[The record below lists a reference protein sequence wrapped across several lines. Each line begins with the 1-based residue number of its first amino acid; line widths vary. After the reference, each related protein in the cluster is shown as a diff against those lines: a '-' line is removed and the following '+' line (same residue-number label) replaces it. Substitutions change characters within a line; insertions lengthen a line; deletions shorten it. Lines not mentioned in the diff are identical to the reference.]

1 MKKGLHY
8 LSRNEKK
15 VVKSF
20 VEELRNRL
28 GNEIIKIVLF
38 GSKIRGDFSEESDID
53 IFILVKE
60 KTSSIMDKVGDLTAD
75 YIFDNDLPLSPV
87 LYDLFEYQKNKELGS
102 FFFETVEK
110 EGISL

>member
-15 VVKSF
+15 VVDPS

-53 IFILVKE
+53 IFIPAKLRWYKRDQGHNE
-60 KTSSIMDKVGDLTAD
+60 CR
-75 YIFDNDLPLSPV
+75 
-87 LYDLFEYQKNKELGS
+87 
-102 FFFETVEK
+102 
-110 EGISL
+110 